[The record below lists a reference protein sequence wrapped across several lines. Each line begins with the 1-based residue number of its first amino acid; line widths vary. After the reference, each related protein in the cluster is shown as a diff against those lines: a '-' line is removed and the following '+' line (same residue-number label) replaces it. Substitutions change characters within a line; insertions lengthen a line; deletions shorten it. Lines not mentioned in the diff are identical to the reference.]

1 MSTRRAAAENRPGK
15 DAGDAFSLFG
25 NEEAVLGRTEVMLSQ
40 LAEVGDG
47 VRDLAGAYRRSY
59 HEQRRLVRL
68 SDRMQLDLQRINQRM
83 AEQQRELQLL
93 NTALSSE
100 IELRTH
106 LESELRRLADTD
118 DLTGTLSR
126 RRFLETCERVSAR
139 GRSTEPTRSAEPA
152 CCILMLDLDR
162 FKRVNDTYGH
172 GAGDAV
178 LQSFAETCRGGL
190 HGEDAIGRLGG
201 EEFAILLTDSRLPAA
216 LAFAERLR
224 RGVAESAVV
233 LDRGSLSISV
243 SIGLAAFRRGEP
255 LTDTL
260 RRADA
265 ALYAAKRA
273 GRDCV
278 RCADADGAAPDP
290 SPSETP

>member
-1 MSTRRAAAENRPGK
+1 MSTRRATAGSRPGET
-15 DAGDAFSLFG
+15 GDAFSLFG
-25 NEEAVLGRTEVMLSQ
+25 NEEAVLGRTEVMLAR
-40 LAEVGDG
+40 LGEVGDG

-68 SDRMQLDLQRINQRM
+68 SDRMQLDLQRANQRM

-93 NTALSSE
+93 NTALSGE
-100 IELRTH
+100 IELRAH
-106 LESELRRLADTD
+106 FESELRRLADTD
-118 DLTGTLSR
+118 HLTGTLSR

-139 GRSTEPTRSAEPA
+139 GRSTEAACSADPP
-152 CCILMLDLDR
+152 CCVLMLDLDR

-178 LQSFAETCRGGL
+178 LQSFAETCREAL
-190 HGEDAIGRLGG
+190 RSEDAIGRLGG
-201 EEFAILLTDSRLPAA
+201 EEFAILLTDSRLSRA
-216 LAFAERLR
+216 LAVAERLR
-224 RGVAESAVV
+224 RSVSGRPVV
-233 LDRGSLSISV
+233 LDEGTLSISV

-255 LTDTL
+255 LADTL

-265 ALYAAKRA
+265 ALYAAKHA

-278 RCADADGAAPDP
+278 RCADADGEAPDP
-290 SPSETP
+290 FPSEAP